1 MTAFDLCE
9 LVRPGWA
16 DSCVTFCASAVS
28 SLRTSQITRCAQ
40 SNCAGYSVIRHY
52 CIHSVTNLVSLT
64 TSTKVGLNRE
74 LHDLQKIT
82 QGTAKC
88 IVHYREDGLNMFSL
102 LNSSSSRKYS
112 HNSTGIDS
120 PKPGWK
126 NNRPTFRVRCS
137 VGVTESVN
145 IQCSQAWRKRFRLG
159 VVIVIAPADNVIHEM
174 GLSAIGWILLEGWE
188 GRIGPIMALIVVFTA
203 ITRLPFSSPTANKN
217 KSWNVNKIFLLGLVI
232 HNHLSEIKSKR
243 ILGCVDEASTTIRTV
258 ILSRVH
264 LGAFSKFFLFL
275 LNRTWTH
282 VALPCN
288 FKVRVRATPLQVST
302 NLKVRLVWI
311 GSSSQALEFI
321 KMLLELGKKNWLNLR
336 VVYVEID
343 RIFP

>member
-9 LVRPGWA
+9 IVRPGWT

-40 SNCAGYSVIRHY
+40 SHCAGYSVIRHY

-88 IVHYREDGLNMFSL
+88 IVHYREDGLKMFSL
-102 LNSSSSRKYS
+102 LISSSSRKYS

-126 NNRPTFRVRCS
+126 NNRPAFRVRCS

-159 VVIVIAPADNVIHEM
+159 VVIVIAPADRVIHEM

-203 ITRLPFSSPTANKN
+203 INRLPFSSPTADKN

-243 ILGCVDEASTTIRTV
+243 ILRCVDEDSTIIRTV
-258 ILSRVH
+258 ILSKVH

-288 FKVRVRATPLQVST
+288 FKVRVRPTPL
-302 NLKVRLVWI
+302 
-311 GSSSQALEFI
+311 
-321 KMLLELGKKNWLNLR
+321 
-336 VVYVEID
+336 
-343 RIFP
+343 